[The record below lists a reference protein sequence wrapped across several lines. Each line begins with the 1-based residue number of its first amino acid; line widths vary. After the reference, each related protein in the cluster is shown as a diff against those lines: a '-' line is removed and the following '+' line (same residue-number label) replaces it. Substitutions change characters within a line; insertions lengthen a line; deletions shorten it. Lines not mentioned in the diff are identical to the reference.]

1 MSILVATDLAD
12 ASLPAVHMGALFA
25 AARGT
30 ELRLLHVVDF
40 TGDDNAWRVLYE
52 TADEIQ
58 AHATQEA
65 TAGLVAHYKKAIPA
79 EHQRAFSS
87 VVRFGRPADGV
98 MAEATKTTPAM
109 IVVGTV
115 GQSWLQDVFF
125 GRTANQL
132 VRESHLPIL
141 AVPPGTKVAS
151 PKKILVAVDLSDCG
165 DRALTQAKE
174 LAALFGATLDVVHAV
189 DVDAQSAPLS
199 ALVPPIQLRFD
210 EIVASR
216 KAGLDKRMGDLNVE
230 GAALHIEFGRPDR
243 VIKEAAEKLG
253 ADFVVMGTHGRQGFS
268 RFFLGSTAERILRA
282 TSVPTLVVSSPK

>member
-1 MSILVATDLAD
+1 
-12 ASLPAVHMGALFA
+12 MGALFA

-30 ELRLLHVVDF
+30 ELRLMHVVDF

-65 TAGLVAHYKKAIPA
+65 TAGLVAHYKKAVPA
-79 EHQRAFSS
+79 EHQQAFSS
-87 VVRFGRPADGV
+87 VIRFGRPAEGV

-141 AVPPGTKVAS
+141 AVPPSTKVS
-151 PKKILVAVDLSDCG
+151 PPKKILVAVDLSECG
-165 DRALTQAKE
+165 DRALAQAKE
-174 LAALFGATLDVVHAV
+174 LADLFGATLDVVHAV
-189 DVDAQSAPLS
+189 DVDAQAAPLS
-199 ALVPPIQLRFD
+199 ALVPPVQLRFD

-216 KAGLDKRMGDLNVE
+216 QAGLEKRLNDLHVE
-230 GAALHIEFGRPDR
+230 GATLHIEFGRPDR
-243 VIKEAAEKLG
+243 VIKEATEKLG
-253 ADFVVMGTHGRQGFS
+253 ADFVVMGTHGRHGFS